1 MTRIRTKTGSLAF
14 ARYQLNRAILEN
26 VLEDNYTEDDRDAAL
41 EFFGGGCAFCGGAEA
56 PRNDHLVPVINRGD
70 FIRQNVVP
78 ACAKCDDSKGQ
89 KDFRSWMREAT
100 SKSSLRQRGFTDTQ
114 IEERIQRIEQWQT
127 GYESKTDEQL
137 FEKNLSRYRLILEKM
152 DNLIK
157 KAQQLVNDVKPES
170 TGPTASEV
178 PPSQL
183 STHSYKVADSIRQF
197 VLDRFIVPA
206 HAQGEKSIV
215 IRAGDIH
222 QQMRLQ
228 QQYPN
233 VCQVL
238 RGNKL
243 QKIADIK
250 LVSIEGPPIGANTR
264 FTYQL

>member
-41 EFFGGGCAFCGGAEA
+41 EFFGGCAFCGGIEA
-56 PRNDHLVPVINRGD
+56 PRNDHIVPVIARGD
-70 FIRQNVVP
+70 FVRQNVVP

-89 KDFRSWMREAT
+89 KDFRSWMRETT
-100 SKSSLRQRGFTDTQ
+100 SKCSLRQRGFTDAQ
-114 IEERIQRIEQWQT
+114 MEERIQRIEQWQA
-127 GYESKTDEQL
+127 GYEPKTDEQL
-137 FEKNLSRYRLILEKM
+137 FGKNLSRYRLILEKM
-152 DNLIK
+152 GNLIDE
-157 KAQQLVNDVKPES
+157 AQQLVNDVRSES
-170 TGPTASEV
+170 TKLTAREV
-178 PPSQL
+178 HPSQL
-183 STHSYKVADSIRQF
+183 SRPSYKVADNIRQF
-197 VLDRFIVPA
+197 VLDRYIVSA
-206 HAQGEKSIV
+206 RARGEKFIV

-222 QQMRLQ
+222 RQMRLH

-243 QKIADIK
+243 REIADIK
-250 LVSIEGPPIGANTR
+250 LVSIEGPPIGANTC

>member
-41 EFFGGGCAFCGGAEA
+41 EFFGGCAFCGVVEA
-56 PRNDHLVPVINRGD
+56 PRNEHLVPVIDRGD
-70 FIRQNVVP
+70 FVRQNVVP

-89 KDFRSWMREAT
+89 RDFRSWMREAT
-100 SKSSLRQRGFTDTQ
+100 SKCSLKQRGFTDEQ
-114 IEERIQRIEQWQT
+114 IEERIQRIEQWQA

-137 FEKNLSRYRLILEKM
+137 FRENLSRYRLILEKM
-152 DNLIK
+152 DNLIDDT
-157 KAQQLVNDVKPES
+157 QQLVNDVRPEG
-170 TGPTASEV
+170 TRPTAPEV
-178 PPSQL
+178 PVSQL
-183 STHSYKVADSIRQF
+183 STRSYGVADDIRQF
-197 VLDRFIVPA
+197 VLDRCIVPA
-206 HAQGEKSIV
+206 RAQGKKSIV

-222 QQMRLQ
+222 QQMRLH

-243 QKIADIK
+243 QKIADIQ
-250 LVSIEGPPIGANTR
+250 LLSIEGPPIGANTR